1 VQELASLSNVL
12 FPRQS
17 EIRRLE
23 NLLVDARVKL
33 QALARQGQDDPS
45 KRDHVHEL
53 MKNLARLRAVNRYF
67 R

>member
-1 VQELASLSNVL
+1 VPELASLSNVL

-23 NLLVDARVKL
+23 NLLIEAHQKL
-33 QALARQGQDDPS
+33 RALARQGQDDPS
-45 KRDHVHEL
+45 EREHVNDL
-53 MKNLARLRAVNRYF
+53 LKNLAHLKAVNRYF